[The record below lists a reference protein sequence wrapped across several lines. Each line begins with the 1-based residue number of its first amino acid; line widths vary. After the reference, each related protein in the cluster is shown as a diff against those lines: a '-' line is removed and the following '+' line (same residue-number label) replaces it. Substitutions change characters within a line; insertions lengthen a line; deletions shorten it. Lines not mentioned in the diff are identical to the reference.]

1 MWGQLPSAFQGSSA
15 ASLWSLGCALAL
27 CCFSKFLEEQPVE
40 QERSLEGRLA
50 SHFHVSPWVVPV
62 PPHSQLI
69 HRTADR
75 STITNSIPAS
85 LVTPLP
91 HQNSTFVS

>member
-1 MWGQLPSAFQGSSA
+1 MYRILERQE
-15 ASLWSLGCALAL
+15 L
-27 CCFSKFLEEQPVE
+27 CGDRRPRLSGELRRS

-50 SHFHVSPWVVPV
+50 SHFHLSPWVVLV
-62 PPHSQLI
+62 PLHPQHI
-69 HRTADR
+69 HRTANR

-91 HQNSTFVS
+91 HQNSTFAG